1 LRVAIDTSPTR
12 LIEAGTARYIREL
25 VFALRAHCPLVDVH
39 EFCYEPLFSRRR
51 RVLRTLDTLN
61 REILWLQS
69 TFPHRATACA
79 CDLIHSPY
87 TLAPL
92 GASLPLVLTVHDAY
106 NLRNPAAFTFWQ
118 RTMFNF
124 MLPRV
129 LRCARAVIAVSQFT
143 KGELLDLY
151 PHLSEAKVT
160 VVHQGIHERFSP
172 PGEPS
177 IQELRAR
184 LDLRGPFAL
193 SLCTLEPRK
202 NLVRLL
208 EAFARIKDRVP
219 HALILAGSYGWK
231 SAALAR
237 KVEDLGLGGRAK
249 FVGFVADALLPALYA
264 AADLFVYPTLYE
276 GFGLP
281 PLEAMACGC
290 PVIASNAASLP
301 EVTGDAA
308 VAVDPYDVSS
318 MAQAMRSVL
327 EDAVL
332 RARLRLRG
340 LRRAKQFTWQ
350 RCAQETA
357 EVYRAASSVRAEPT
371 GRA

>member
-1 LRVAIDTSPTR
+1 
-12 LIEAGTARYIREL
+12 
-25 VFALRAHCPLVDVH
+25 
-39 EFCYEPLFSRRR
+39 
-51 RVLRTLDTLN
+51 
-61 REILWLQS
+61 
-69 TFPHRATACA
+69 
-79 CDLIHSPY
+79 
-87 TLAPL
+87 
-92 GASLPLVLTVHDAY
+92 
-106 NLRNPAAFTFWQ
+106 
-118 RTMFNF
+118 
-124 MLPRV
+124 
-129 LRCARAVIAVSQFT
+129 
-143 KGELLDLY
+143 
-151 PHLSEAKVT
+151 
-160 VVHQGIHERFSP
+160 
-172 PGEPS
+172 
-177 IQELRAR
+177 
-184 LDLRGPFAL
+184 
-193 SLCTLEPRK
+193 
-202 NLVRLL
+202 L